1 VIYLDSSALVK
12 LLFQEPESEALSS
25 WLAARAEVPKLTSQ
39 VSVVEV
45 VRVCRRVDA
54 DLEPAA
60 RRLLAGLDLVPI
72 STPVVEWASH
82 VGSTSLRTLDAIQL
96 ATALTVAE
104 QLEAVIA
111 YDFRLLEAAESE
123 RLPVASPA

>member
-1 VIYLDSSALVK
+1 VIYLDSSALLK

-25 WLAARAEVPKLTSQ
+25 WLSARADLPKLTSQ
-39 VSVVEV
+39 VSVIEV

-54 DLEPAA
+54 DVEPAA

-72 STPVVEWASH
+72 STAVVEWATH
-82 VGSTSLRTLDAIQL
+82 VGSTSLRSLDAIQL
-96 ATALTVAE
+96 ATALTLAAD
-104 QLEAVIA
+104 LLAVIG
-111 YDFRLLEAAESE
+111 YDRRLLEAAESE